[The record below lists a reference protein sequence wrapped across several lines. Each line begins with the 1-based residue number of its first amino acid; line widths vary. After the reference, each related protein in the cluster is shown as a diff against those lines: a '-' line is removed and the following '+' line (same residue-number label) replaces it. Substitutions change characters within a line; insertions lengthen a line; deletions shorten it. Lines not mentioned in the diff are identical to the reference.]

1 MEPNISISILLVL
14 RLQWTGH
21 PSSVFPAYGPKCW
34 DGHPCDPTGQMVW
47 KMNEWIVVLARSSV
61 TFTAINYIDLNT
73 GLDLN
78 IKRWPLTHHTSLY
91 YGHE

>member
-1 MEPNISISILLVL
+1 MEPNISISILLVS

-21 PSSVFPAYGPKCW
+21 PSSVFPAYGPKSW
-34 DGHPCDPTGQMVW
+34 DRHPCDPTGQR
-47 KMNEWIVVLARSSV
+47 KMNEWIVILASSSV
-61 TFTAINYIDLNT
+61 TLTAINYIDLNT

-78 IKRWPLTHHTSLY
+78 NKRWPLTHHISLY